1 MQDRGAVEVG
11 HIANLDDGD
20 VRGAADGRTR
30 SGEPPL
36 NCPSSC
42 MSPRASHSP
51 FRVPPRVRSDLL
63 HAHCPSS
70 RGGCPSNVDTRRGLG
85 EALAECPRICFPF
98 RSSWA
103 DARAQNAA
111 ECPGRAHW
119 SSDSDAFT
127 SGGIAPVVLRTGRC
141 CMGSHAFRPRPQDAG
156 TRSCGSTRSQSRSA
170 SRAHRRL
177 AGRGG
182 RRDGAFA
189 TGAVLLSRSSL
200 LQRLQLHPSSESI
213 AGEWSGKGH
222 HHPRR
227 TLTGTAC
234 RG

>member
-20 VRGAADGRTR
+20 VRGAADGRTGN
-30 SGEPPL
+30 GEPPL

-51 FRVPPRVRSDLL
+51 FR
-63 HAHCPSS
+63 C
-70 RGGCPSNVDTRRGLG
+70 RRGSGATCYMLTVPVREAAVHQMWTPG
-85 EALAECPRICFPF
+85 EAWVTALADCPRICFPF

-103 DARAQNAA
+103 EARAQTAA
-111 ECPGRAHW
+111 ECPGRARW
-119 SSDSDAFT
+119 SSDSDAFRRAVSRLQYCEQADVAWAVT
-127 SGGIAPVVLRTGRC
+127 
-141 CMGSHAFRPRPQDAG
+141 AFRPRPQDAG

-170 SRAHRRL
+170 SRADRRL

-182 RRDGAFA
+182 RDGAFA

-200 LQRLQLHPSSESI
+200 LQRLQLHPSSGSI

>member
-1 MQDRGAVEVG
+1 VE
-11 HIANLDDGD
+11 
-20 VRGAADGRTR
+20 R
-30 SGEPPL
+30 SNEGPSVGEPPL
-36 NCPSSC
+36 NCPLSC
-42 MSPRASHSP
+42 MSPRASRHHPGCRRGPERLATSPLSP
-51 FRVPPRVRSDLL
+51 FERR
-63 HAHCPSS
+63 CPSVWT
-70 RGGCPSNVDTRRGLG
+70 PSQTW
-85 EALAECPRICFPF
+85 ATAPAECPRSCFPF

-103 DARAQNAA
+103 DARAHSAA
-111 ECPGRAHW
+111 ECPGRARW
-119 SSDSDAFT
+119 SSDSDAFRRAVSRLQYCEQADVAWAVT
-127 SGGIAPVVLRTGRC
+127 
-141 CMGSHAFRPRPQDAG
+141 AFRPRPQDAG
-156 TRSCGSTRSQSRSA
+156 THSRGSTRSQSRSA

>member
-1 MQDRGAVEVG
+1 MSVERPTGGPATVNPRSTV
-11 HIANLDDGD
+11 HHRACHH
-20 VRGAADGRTR
+20 APRTHR
-30 SGEPPL
+30 L
-36 NCPSSC
+36 
-42 MSPRASHSP
+42 
-51 FRVPPRVRSDLL
+51 
-63 HAHCPSS
+63 
-70 RGGCPSNVDTRRGLG
+70 GCRRGSGATCYMLTVPVREAAVHQMWTPG
-85 EALAECPRICFPF
+85 EAWVTALAECPRICFPF

-103 DARAQNAA
+103 EARAQTAA
-111 ECPGRAHW
+111 ECPGRARW
-119 SSDSDAFT
+119 SSDSDAFRRAVSRLQYCEQADVAWAVT
-127 SGGIAPVVLRTGRC
+127 
-141 CMGSHAFRPRPQDAG
+141 AFRPRPQDAG
-156 TRSCGSTRSQSRSA
+156 THSCGSTRSQSRSA

-200 LQRLQLHPSSESI
+200 LQRLQLHPSSGSI